1 MKKFLERNILDELYE
16 LKGDEF
22 ADNILKEMSK
32 QKKELESLAIEEK
45 LTEKIKEVVTD
56 EKKQNEILNLL
67 NKFELA
73 TGDDDDFWNKMYYK
87 LGAYDCIRMSEVV
100 KTEVKEEKKEIETKT
115 VFFDEYSDDFYDY
128 LNTNRV
134 RMLKENAEYKELEV
148 KREKVKVKADNPNI
162 RAIFEDKEA
171 VQLTEDEVKAVL
183 DMLEIEG
190 DINTIE
196 TIENFK
202 LGAREMLLFL
212 KQMRLL

>member
-1 MKKFLERNILDELYE
+1 MEKFFKRNILDELYE
-16 LKGDEF
+16 LKGDDFGNKIMQEL
-22 ADNILKEMSK
+22 AK
-32 QKKELESLAIEEK
+32 QNKQLNTFKVDEK
-45 LTEKIKEVVTD
+45 ITEKIKEVVTD
-56 EKKQNEILNLL
+56 EEKQSEILDLL
-67 NKFELA
+67 NEYELKSN
-73 TGDDDDFWNKMYYK
+73 DDDDFWNKMYYK
-87 LGAYDCIRMSEVV
+87 LGAYDCARMSEVV
-100 KTEVKEEKKEIETKT
+100 KTEVKERGTKIEETKT

-148 KREKVKVKADNPNI
+148 KREKIKADNPNI
-162 RAIFEDKEA
+162 RAIFEDREA
-171 VQLTEDEVKAVL
+171 VQLTQDEVKAVL

>member
-1 MKKFLERNILDELYE
+1 MRMKNWRVQTDLSL
-16 LKGDEF
+16 
-22 ADNILKEMSK
+22 
-32 QKKELESLAIEEK
+32 QKY
-45 LTEKIKEVVTD
+45 IK
-56 EKKQNEILNLL
+56 
-67 NKFELA
+67 
-73 TGDDDDFWNKMYYK
+73 
-87 LGAYDCIRMSEVV
+87 

-148 KREKVKVKADNPNI
+148 KREKVKADNPNI

>member
-32 QKKELESLAIEEK
+32 QKKELGSLAIEEK
-45 LTEKIKEVVTD
+45 LTEKIKEIVTD
-56 EKKQNEILNLL
+56 EEKQKEILDLL
-67 NKFELA
+67 NKYELS

-87 LGAYDCIRMSEVV
+87 LGAYDCARMSEVV

-148 KREKVKVKADNPNI
+148 KREKVKADNPNI

>member
-22 ADNILKEMSK
+22 ADKILKEMSK
-32 QKKELESLAIEEK
+32 QKKELGSLAIEEK
-45 LTEKIKEVVTD
+45 LTEKIKEIVTD
-56 EKKQNEILNLL
+56 EEKQKEILDLL
-67 NKFELA
+67 NKYELS

-87 LGAYDCIRMSEVV
+87 LGAYDCARMSEVV

-148 KREKVKVKADNPNI
+148 KREKVKAD
-162 RAIFEDKEA
+162 RKS
-171 VQLTEDEVKAVL
+171 VV
-183 DMLEIEG
+183 
-190 DINTIE
+190 
-196 TIENFK
+196 
-202 LGAREMLLFL
+202 
-212 KQMRLL
+212 

>member
-1 MKKFLERNILDELYE
+1 MKNFFKRNILDDMYE

-148 KREKVKVKADNPNI
+148 KREKVKADNPNI

>member
-1 MKKFLERNILDELYE
+1 
-16 LKGDEF
+16 
-22 ADNILKEMSK
+22 
-32 QKKELESLAIEEK
+32 
-45 LTEKIKEVVTD
+45 
-56 EKKQNEILNLL
+56 
-67 NKFELA
+67 
-73 TGDDDDFWNKMYYK
+73 
-87 LGAYDCIRMSEVV
+87 
-100 KTEVKEEKKEIETKT
+100 
-115 VFFDEYSDDFYDY
+115 
-128 LNTNRV
+128 
-134 RMLKENAEYKELEV
+134 MLKENAEYKELEV
-148 KREKVKVKADNPNI
+148 KREKVKADNPNI

>member
-1 MKKFLERNILDELYE
+1 MKNFFKRNILDEMYE

-22 ADNILKEMSK
+22 ADKILKEMSK
-32 QKKELESLAIEEK
+32 QKKELGSLAIEEK

-67 NKFELA
+67 NKYELS

-87 LGAYDCIRMSEVV
+87 LGAYDCARMSEVV

-148 KREKVKVKADNPNI
+148 KREKVKADNPNI

>member
-1 MKKFLERNILDELYE
+1 MKNFFKRNILDEMYE

-22 ADNILKEMSK
+22 ADKILKEMSK
-32 QKKELESLAIEEK
+32 QKKELGSLAIEEK
-45 LTEKIKEVVTD
+45 LTEKIKEIVTD
-56 EKKQNEILNLL
+56 EEKQKEILDLL
-67 NKFELA
+67 NKYELS

-148 KREKVKVKADNPNI
+148 KREKVKADNPNI

>member
-1 MKKFLERNILDELYE
+1 MKNFFKRNILDEMYE

-22 ADNILKEMSK
+22 ADKILKEMSK
-32 QKKELESLAIEEK
+32 QKKELGSLAIEEK
-45 LTEKIKEVVTD
+45 LTEKIKEIVTD
-56 EKKQNEILNLL
+56 EEKQKEILDLL
-67 NKFELA
+67 NKYELS

-87 LGAYDCIRMSEVV
+87 LGAYDCARMSEVV

-148 KREKVKVKADNPNI
+148 KREKVKADNPNI

-190 DINTIE
+190 DIKTIE

>member
-1 MKKFLERNILDELYE
+1 MEKFFKRNILDELYE

-32 QKKELESLAIEEK
+32 QKKELESLDIEEK

-56 EKKQNEILNLL
+56 EEKQKEILDLL
-67 NKFELA
+67 NKYELA

-87 LGAYDCIRMSEVV
+87 LGAYDCIRMSEIV
-100 KTEVKEEKKEIETKT
+100 KTEVKKERTEIEETKT

-134 RMLKENAEYKELEV
+134 RMLKENAEYKELEI
-148 KREKVKVKADNPNI
+148 KREKIKADNPNI